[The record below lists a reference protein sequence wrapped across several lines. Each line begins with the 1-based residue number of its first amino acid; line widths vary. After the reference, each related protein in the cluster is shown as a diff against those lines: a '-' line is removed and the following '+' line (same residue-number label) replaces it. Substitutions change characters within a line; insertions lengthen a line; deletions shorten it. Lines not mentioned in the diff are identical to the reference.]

1 MVKRKHEEQQEIS
14 GQEVTKY
21 MFIAIG
27 AIIAIGLLLAGG
39 INLYFMIGKSQS
51 LTKSESLPSAPTE
64 KIETEQIVE
73 MPAIEPVENV
83 TAKNATIEQSQVNQ
97 TQQANQTIETNQTAN
112 QTINQTMTIEVTN
125 TQNMTNTSVVKYN
138 FDQLNIKFPETLNY
152 TRMGKMSYH
161 YINITKPDNTPTLN
175 SEGFEIKV
183 TINPSQGMTTQI
195 TPQYEKGQW
204 LISFYSTTLGVNTIT
219 VTVGCKDSVNYCS
232 RIFSGTPKTE
242 QIQFTVS

>member
-1 MVKRKHEEQQEIS
+1 MAKRKHEEPQEVS

-39 INLYFMIGKSQS
+39 LNLYFMIA
-51 LTKSESLPSAPTE
+51 KSESNQPPAPIE
-64 KIETEQIVE
+64 KVETPIVE
-73 MPAIEPVENV
+73 TLPVENV
-83 TAKNATIEQSQVNQ
+83 TAENVTVEQINE
-97 TQQANQTIETNQTAN
+97 TQEINQTIETNQTVN
-112 QTINQTMTIEVTN
+112 QTITNQTITLEVTN
-125 TQNMTNTSVVKYN
+125 TLNTTNTSAAVKYN
-138 FDQLNIKFPETLNY
+138 FDQLNIKFPETLNF

-161 YINITKPDNTPTLN
+161 YINITKPDNTPILN
-175 SEGFEIKV
+175 SEGFEVKV
-183 TINPSQGMTTQI
+183 TINPPQGMTSQI

-204 LISFYSTTLGVNTIT
+204 LISFYPTSLGVNTIT

-242 QIQFTVS
+242 QTQFMVS

>member
-1 MVKRKHEEQQEIS
+1 MAKKEPQEVT

-27 AIIAIGLLLAGG
+27 AIITIGLLLAGG
-39 INLYFMIGKSQS
+39 INLYFMTAKSES
-51 LTKSESLPSAPTE
+51 FAKSESLPSAPIE

-73 MPAIEPVENV
+73 TPTIEPVENV
-83 TAKNATIEQSQVNQ
+83 TVKNSTVEQDPQVNQ
-97 TQQANQTIETNQTAN
+97 AQEANQTIETNQTTN
-112 QTINQTMTIEVTN
+112 QTINQTMTLEVTN
-125 TQNMTNTSVVKYN
+125 TQNTTNSAVKYN
-138 FDQLNIKFPETLNY
+138 FDQLSIKFPQTLNY
-152 TRMGKMSYH
+152 TRIGKMSYH

-183 TINPSQGMTTQI
+183 TIKPLQGMTSHI

-204 LISFYSTTLGVNTIT
+204 LISFYPTSLGVNTMT

-242 QIQFTVS
+242 QIQFMVS

>member
-1 MVKRKHEEQQEIS
+1 MAKRKHEEPQEIS

-27 AIIAIGLLLAGG
+27 AIIAVGLLVAGG
-39 INLYFMIGKSQS
+39 LNLYFMIA
-51 LTKSESLPSAPTE
+51 KSESPPAPIE
-64 KIETEQIVE
+64 KVETQVETPPAVIENNE
-73 MPAIEPVENV
+73 
-83 TAKNATIEQSQVNQ
+83 
-97 TQQANQTIETNQTAN
+97 TQQIAEANQSINQSDQTNQTAAGQTN
-112 QTINQTMTIEVTN
+112 QTASQPTTNQTSINQTVTLEVTN
-125 TQNMTNTSVVKYN
+125 TQNTTNTSTVVKYN
-138 FDQLNIKFPETLNY
+138 FDQLTIKFPQTLNY

-183 TINPSQGMTTQI
+183 TINPSQGMTTQV

-204 LISFYSTTLGVNTIT
+204 LISFYPTYPGTSTII

-242 QIQFTVS
+242 QTQFTVS